1 MELFEG
7 VDLLPGE
14 KEAAAKAEKEI
25 RSEKEARAKRME
37 KAKNC
42 RPQIASWNLER
53 KIEHI
58 YPEGYNPEEW
68 DLLDANEPSTR
79 KF

>member
-1 MELFEG
+1 MLNLTFQVLRKRQLELFEG

-37 KAKNC
+37 KAK
-42 RPQIASWNLER
+42 
-53 KIEHI
+53 KII
-58 YPEGYNPEEW
+58 SVLKPGQ
-68 DLLDANEPSTR
+68 
-79 KF
+79 